1 MSIDLSSFTVLSVFR
16 MITRGVVRIFSE
28 VRTIV
33 QIALHLSPS
42 PLQQKKKN
50 TDLIKGLVAS
60 LRVFFCIRNDISNL

>member
-1 MSIDLSSFTVLSVFR
+1 MSIDLSSSTVLSVFR
-16 MITRGVVRIFSE
+16 MISRGVVRIFSE

-42 PLQQKKKN
+42 SPPPPLPLSKKK

-60 LRVFFCIRNDISNL
+60 LRVFFLHTK

>member
-16 MITRGVVRIFSE
+16 MISGGVVRIFSE

-42 PLQQKKKN
+42 PSPKKN
-50 TDLIKGLVAS
+50 TDLIKGLFAS
-60 LRVFFCIRNDISNL
+60 LRVFFLHTK